1 MRLTPSYPRPA
12 ATLLAMPLRTLEQ
25 ARAEIEVERAR
36 WRRSVNK
43 LDLVELAMAPHG

>member
-25 ARAEIEVERAR
+25 ARAEIELERAR
-36 WRRSVNK
+36 WRRTTNE
-43 LDLVELAMAPHG
+43 LALAELAMAPHD